1 MSAFTSA
8 EAVKPSKPTM
18 NRCPTAPLTTSLTP
32 SRLRTA
38 SFTRLPSAVVPPAA
52 SAASA
57 AFITLP
63 MSLGEVA
70 PVSATAFSTAA
81 AISSSVTSAG
91 R

>member
-1 MSAFTSA
+1 
-8 EAVKPSKPTM
+8 M
-18 NRCPTAPLTTSLTP
+18 NRCPTARTSSRIRGLILPPQPLCF
-32 SRLRTA
+32 TA
-38 SFTRLPSAVVPPAA
+38 SLTRLPSAAFPPAA

-63 MSLGEVA
+63 MSFGEVA
-70 PVSATAFSTAA
+70 PVSATACSTAA